1 MTKIDNNNARIH
13 SNKSSFLCTETFAA
27 GEVLRC
33 EVLHNNAISVL
44 VRC

>member
-1 MTKIDNNNARIH
+1 MIKVDTNNARIH
-13 SNKSSFLCTETFAA
+13 SNISSFLCTKIFAA

-44 VRC
+44 VEC

>member
-1 MTKIDNNNARIH
+1 MTKVDTNNARIH
-13 SNKSSFLCTETFAA
+13 SNKSRFLCTKTFAA

-44 VRC
+44 VEC